1 MTHNM
6 KRSKKGFTAIVSA
19 CSVFLII
26 ASSISATFAWFT
38 AKRNVEVLANGF
50 EVTLPP
56 HQEASFYYLNA
67 NYNTT
72 LQEYSGYEVQ
82 NLSDEMKSAYTKIED
97 ARTEKKPT
105 STQYIWPNHQL
116 TYAIV
121 FTPYK
126 TGNYTFRLNAWS
138 EDVSDTKIVKDKNVG
153 LRLSYAI
160 DMFAQI
166 YDYDEY
172 FSKSKDFLDDANLQ
186 SKFVSTPDKV
196 AEQKIDFFTQKIDD
210 TSKTK
215 VIFFTVLFS
224 NASSTFYEK
233 DSSSTGTDSS
243 RTSNVE
249 YYVQK
254 ASSTEESNCYE
265 GLKFNV
271 EKFELVAPQS

>member
-1 MTHNM
+1 MTQNM
-6 KRSKKGFTAIVSA
+6 KRSKKGFTVIVSA
-19 CSVFLII
+19 CSIFLII

-38 AKRNVEVLANGF
+38 AKRNVDVLASGF

-67 NYNTT
+67 NYNTN
-72 LQEYSGYEVQ
+72 LNEYSGYEVQ
-82 NLSDEMKSAYTKIED
+82 KLSDKAKSGYTKIED
-97 ARTEKKPT
+97 ATTTQKPT

-121 FTPYK
+121 FAPYK

-138 EDVSDTKIVKDKNVG
+138 EDVSKTKIVKDKNVG

-160 DMFAQI
+160 DMYAQI
-166 YDYDEY
+166 YDYDES
-172 FSKSKDFLDDANLQ
+172 FSKSKDFLSDSTLQ
-186 SKFVSTPDKV
+186 SKFTSTPDQV
-196 AEQKIDFFTQKIDD
+196 AEQKIDFFSEKIED
-210 TSKTK
+210 TSNAK

-233 DSSSTGTDSS
+233 DSSSIGTDSS
-243 RTSNVE
+243 SNVE

-254 ASSTEESNCYE
+254 NSSTEESNCYE